1 MVFPTD
7 WFYRAAVEYDR
18 ITQSLIPALR
28 DLPQARAY
36 LEGFVAAYAAI
47 SAIDAG
53 LHFGLKSIKRENW
66 LKPLR
71 SAGYATMCALPLIV
85 SAIDPEGAKQVHELG
100 NYLEGIVGLMMGTG
114 AAAFQ
119 GNSGYSYATLATK
132 AINRFKGNGKERL
145 EQKLR

>member
-18 ITQSLIPALR
+18 MTSSLIPPLR

-36 LEGFVAAYAAI
+36 AESFVAAYAAI
-47 SAIDAG
+47 STLEIG
-53 LHFGLKSIKRENW
+53 LHFGLRAIKKEHW

-71 SAGYATMCALPLIV
+71 MVGYATMCALPLAV
-85 SAIDPEGAKQVHELG
+85 SAASPETANEVHELG
-100 NYLEGIVGLMMGTG
+100 YYLEGIIGLMMGTG

-119 GNSGYSYATLATK
+119 SVSGHSNVNLLSG
-132 AINRFKGNGKERL
+132 AINKVRGIGKGTLEER
-145 EQKLR
+145 

>member
-18 ITQSLIPALR
+18 ITQSLIPALK

-47 SAIDAG
+47 SAIDVG
-53 LHFGLKSIKRENW
+53 LHFGLKAVKKENW

-71 SAGYATMCALPLIV
+71 NAGYATMCALPLIV
-85 SAIDPEGAKQVHELG
+85 SAIDPEGAKHVHELG

-119 GNSGYSYATLATK
+119 GNSCYSFATLLTK
-132 AINRFKGNGKERL
+132 TVNKFKDKEKLEGKL
-145 EQKLR
+145 Q